1 MADIVRTANALWRG
15 DLRGGT
21 GSASTQSGAV
31 RDVTITYPSRFEAA
45 EGSNPEELVAAAHAA
60 CFSMSLAGR
69 LAREGMSPEE
79 IRTRAAV
86 TLSKT
91 ETGFAITRI
100 HLETEARVPGADAE
114 KFRAA
119 AEAAKDGC
127 PISVLLRPGLQSLT
141 LDARLVS

>member
-1 MADIVRTANALWRG
+1 MAEIVRTATASWRG
-15 DLRGGT
+15 DLRSGK
-21 GSASTQSGAV
+21 GSVSTASGAV
-31 RDVTITYPSRFEAA
+31 KEIAVTYPSRFESGAD
-45 EGSNPEELVAAAHAA
+45 SNPEELIAAAHAT
-60 CFSMSLAGR
+60 CFSMALAAR

-91 ETGFAITRI
+91 ETGFAITRV
-100 HLETEARVPGADAE
+100 HLETEAHVPGADEA

-119 AEAAKDGC
+119 AEGAKEGC
-127 PISVLLRPGLQSLT
+127 PVSVLLRPGLQSMT